1 MKYFLPT
8 TVLAGVI
15 SLAACNERP
24 KQESV
29 SLDEILSETSSSP
42 STTATHKPD
51 RKVWPPVS
59 NEYAAIQTTE
69 NYLVVLDDS
78 GSMDGDKMKQAKQA
92 LITLAD
98 TLPAE
103 HNLGLIHLNSP
114 TKVPLG
120 TKNRA
125 AFKQAVHG
133 SSARG
138 GTPLR
143 ASTTRAF
150 QEITTQASRQ
160 QGYGSYHMIIVTDGE
175 SSDKSPMDIVR
186 QVVAKT
192 SVQVHVIGFHVASHE
207 MNDPRYVDYRTA
219 SNAAELA
226 KAFKEVAAETNEFSD
241 PKEFTQ

>member
-1 MKYFLPT
+1 M
-8 TVLAGVI
+8 
-15 SLAACNERP
+15 R
-24 KQESV
+24 ESN
-29 SLDEILSETSSSP
+29 LQNADLRGANL
-42 STTATHKPD
+42 TTADLQLTD
-51 RKVWPPVS
+51 LRG
-59 NEYAAIQTTE
+59 T
-69 NYLVVLDDS
+69 
-78 GSMDGDKMKQAKQA
+78 
-92 LITLAD
+92 LID
-98 TLPAE
+98 
-103 HNLGLIHLNSP
+103 
-114 TKVPLG
+114 
-120 TKNRA
+120 
-125 AFKQAVHG
+125 
-133 SSARG
+133 
-138 GTPLR
+138 
-143 ASTTRAF
+143 ASTTIDDKWRLV